1 MGVVLEMTDEDTTTP
16 ATSESSVGDT
26 STDAGESKDAG
37 NTETGQGAETEPKV
51 GEDSTKAG
59 DDSAGVIASD
69 SKAEE
74 SGVKPA
80 ETETTKEES
89 EPDNTKDEIRR
100 YQADRDRAEQQ
111 LKNFYKEILPHVE
124 VDDFGRVIGPR
135 KQAVAK
141 PENAEPQYD
150 INALAEASANGD
162 QEATKTL
169 LWIAKEQAKR
179 EAKDELRG
187 EMRNANSFES
197 DRQGLKKEFP
207 DLYVKDDSGR
217 PSDKSDESSPLFKE
231 TLKVFQERSYLDMR
245 SPRDVRTAAIEAEN
259 RLLKAGLPDF
269 EKRIKTE
276 VQTKLKKTGAGAVAV
291 STGGGQAT
299 DELKGALTDSQ
310 VSRLKKES
318 YDDEGI
324 KRISRIVKQAKKEGG
339 FYL

>member
-1 MGVVLEMTDEDTTTP
+1 MGITMEMTDEDTATP
-16 ATSESSVGDT
+16 ATSETSVGDT

-37 NTETGQGAETEPKV
+37 NTETGQGAEAEP
-51 GEDSTKAG
+51 KAG
-59 DDSAGVIASD
+59 DNSAEDGGNSAEAVNKEAE
-69 SKAEE
+69 KAGEE
-74 SGVKPA
+74 KPPATEAVK
-80 ETETTKEES
+80 KEP
-89 EPDNTKDEIRR
+89 EPDKAQDEIRR

-135 KQAVAK
+135 KKAEVA

-150 INALAEASANGD
+150 INALTEASANGD

-231 TLKVFQERSYLDMR
+231 TLKVFQERSYLNMR

-259 RLLKAGLPDF
+259 RLLKAGLPEF
-269 EKRIKTE
+269 EKKLKTE
-276 VQTKLKKTGAGAVAV
+276 VQTKMKKAGASSVGV
-291 STGGGQAT
+291 STGGSQAT
-299 DELKGALTDSQ
+299 DDLKGALTDSQ
-310 VSRLKKES
+310 VNRLKKEGQ
-318 YDDEGI
+318 DDEGI

>member
-1 MGVVLEMTDEDTTTP
+1 MGITMQMTDEDTATP
-16 ATSESSVGDT
+16 ATSETSVGDT

-37 NTETGQGAETEPKV
+37 NTETGQGAETE
-51 GEDSTKAG
+51 SKAG
-59 DDSAGVIASD
+59 DDSAETGGNSAEAADKEAEKAGEKEPPATDATKKEPESD
-69 SKAEE
+69 K
-74 SGVKPA
+74 
-80 ETETTKEES
+80 TQ
-89 EPDNTKDEIRR
+89 DEIRR

-135 KQAVAK
+135 KKAEVA

-150 INALAEASANGD
+150 INALTEASANGD

-231 TLKVFQERSYLDMR
+231 TLKVFQERSYLNMR

-259 RLLKAGLPDF
+259 RLLKAGLPEF
-269 EKRIKTE
+269 EKKLKTE
-276 VQTKLKKTGAGAVAV
+276 VQTKMKKAGASSVGV
-291 STGGGQAT
+291 STGGSQAT
-299 DELKGALTDSQ
+299 DDLKGALTDSQ
-310 VSRLKKES
+310 VNRLKKEGQ
-318 YDDEGI
+318 DDEGI